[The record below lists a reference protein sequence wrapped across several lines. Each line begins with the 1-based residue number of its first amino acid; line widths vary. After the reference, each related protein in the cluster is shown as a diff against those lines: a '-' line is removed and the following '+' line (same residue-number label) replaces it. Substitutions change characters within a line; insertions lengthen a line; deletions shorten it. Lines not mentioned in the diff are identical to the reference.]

1 MQDSARQ
8 DTHVFFSIIRSLEI
22 PISFVTRLC
31 PVYDLVV
38 MFYTTEYFL
47 RRSREGNGLMSSC
60 SILAETGIFCGY
72 EWVMMGIGITGNHT
86 FPGWDEESAC
96 GFLHSFSRARLRADN
111 DGLRS
116 MIADDTR
123 LASLS
128 EVGVIV
134 CRHCLITRQLI
145 TTFNSPPSSSSISG

>member
-1 MQDSARQ
+1 M
-8 DTHVFFSIIRSLEI
+8 
-22 PISFVTRLC
+22 
-31 PVYDLVV
+31 